1 MRSQGEVIDSE
12 FSQELKQ
19 GSEHSLVQKR
29 NVIAGEGNGNPLQLS
44 C

>member
-19 GSEHSLVQKR
+19 ESELSVVQKH
-29 NVIAGEGNGNPLQLS
+29 NVIAREGNGNPF
-44 C
+44 